1 MCLGI
6 PGQITEITDAQE
18 LRGIV
23 DVAGARREI
32 QLNYIVSDGRP
43 VEACVGEWVLVHVGF
58 AMSTIDE
65 REAEATLRLLAE
77 LGEMQ
82 QEMEAMQAA
91 EGDFK
96 P

>member
-32 QLNYIVSDGRP
+32 QLNYIVGDGP
-43 VEACVGEWVLVHVGF
+43 VEACVGRWVLVHVGF

-65 REAEATLRLLAE
+65 QEAQATLRLLSE

-82 QEMEAMQAA
+82 QEMEAMEQA
-91 EGDFK
+91 GDLK

>member
-43 VEACVGEWVLVHVGF
+43 VESCVGDWVLVHVGF
-58 AMSTIDE
+58 AMSRIDE
-65 REAEATLRLLAE
+65 REAEATLKLLSE

-82 QEMEAMQAA
+82 LEMEAMQAA
-91 EGDFK
+91 QEDSE